1 MRVERPHAALVL
13 EIAAVGRVRSIAL
26 PDLGSVVVGRDP
38 SLEACF
44 DDPSLSRRH
53 AVVHCESSG
62 LFLEDL
68 GSKNGT
74 ALQKRLRPNERVVFP
89 VGKIAAIGSLTLRV
103 VRGAGDAS
111 ATDDPLVLAG
121 RLAEIDETLARVAR
135 ADLPVLV
142 LGETGVGKDVLA
154 RRIHALSPRRDRPFV
169 SIHATALAPSL
180 LESELFGHER
190 GAFTG
195 ALGERTGLL
204 EAAHTG
210 TVFLDEVGELPLSLQ
225 VKLLRVLENKSVQR
239 VGAVRAKRVD
249 VRFVAATHRDL
260 SRAVRVGDLRE
271 DFYQRLAGYV
281 VSVPPLR
288 ERIDEILPLARA
300 FLDRI
305 AAGKT
310 FTSSAVARLRAHGY
324 PGNVREL
331 RNIVDRAALLAP
343 GRRVDEEHLLLGSMP
358 TTTSD
363 PAAGDAERARIER
376 ALAECLGNQTR
387 AAKLL
392 GISRRTLVTRLG
404 TLGFARPRKPG
415 KVPFG

>member
-1 MRVERPHAALVL
+1 MRVDRTSGALVL
-13 EIAAVGRVRSIAL
+13 EISGVGRVRTVAL

-38 SLEACF
+38 SLEGCF

-53 AVVHCESSG
+53 AAVHCESSG
-62 LFLEDL
+62 IFLEDL

-74 ALQKRLRPNERVVFP
+74 ALQVRLRPKERVAFP
-89 VGKIAAIGSLTLRV
+89 IGKIAAIGSLTLRV
-103 VRGAGDAS
+103 VRRAGDVDHAPN
-111 ATDDPLVLAG
+111 DPLVLTG
-121 RLAEIDETLARVAR
+121 KLAQIDDTLARVAR

-169 SIHATALAPSL
+169 SIHATALATSL
-180 LESELFGHER
+180 FESELFGHER

-195 ALGERTGLL
+195 ALRERAGLL
-204 EAAHTG
+204 EAADTG
-210 TVFLDEVGELPLSLQ
+210 TVFLDEVGELPVSLQ

-239 VGAVRAKRVD
+239 VGAVSAKRVD

-260 SRAVRVGDLRE
+260 LLAVRSGDLRE

-281 VSVPPLR
+281 VTVPPLR
-288 ERIDEILPLARA
+288 ERADEILPLAQA

-310 FTSSAVARLRAHGY
+310 FTPRATVRLRGHRY

-331 RNIVDRAALLAP
+331 RNIVERAALLAP
-343 GRRVDEEHLLLGSMP
+343 GRRVEAEHLLLDGA
-358 TTTSD
+358 
-363 PAAGDAERARIER
+363 PAADSHGEPDASDRARIER
-376 ALAECLGNQTR
+376 ALADSLGNQTQ

-392 GISRRTLVTRLG
+392 GISRRTLVSRLG
-404 TLGFARPRKPG
+404 ALGFARPRKRG
-415 KVPFG
+415 AAR